1 MAGMLRGVSAAVPL
15 LLAVVVTAYGGL
27 LRLDALAQRYGTVD
41 RPLWAYVLTHEAA
54 PIAASL
60 RPSAYHWPPET
71 PYVGGDPI
79 NYLKYAREMRSFY
92 QAHVRE
98 PMFLALTR
106 AFLWLLS
113 DQDAAVSFASMTG
126 SILAIFAA
134 YLLGAA
140 VLSRTAGL
148 AAALILAVEF
158 ELVSWSVEGWRDD
171 LFMAMVVLSAWAF
184 VRCRRDPSRA
194 HAVLLGVTTAGACLT
209 RITALAFVL
218 PGLAWLVFDGD
229 VSARR
234 PRTNAAAIATLVLT
248 VLVAPYLIS
257 CAITTGD
264 PFYAI
269 DYHTKFY
276 RYGEGLPSEK
286 PMSAAAYVTSKIA
299 GRPTAALDTVTTGL
313 FVQPFV
319 IKWRG
324 LDAWIGGIG
333 RVLSWLAIGGLLASP
348 FFADGRMLLVIL
360 FGSLLPYAFTW
371 NVAGGGEWRF
381 TMHAYPFYILA
392 ALSLVELGWHGASV
406 LWREPQRVKT
416 IAWQPVVRRVLPGA
430 AIVALACALY
440 AVLPWFIVR
449 EAIARGDDVSIEA
462 GSRDSRFFGPGWS
475 APYADGLR
483 FRVSQSER
491 AIVRIPLPSRRTYQ
505 IVLRLD
511 PVAPELQHR
520 AVVLLNRQLLAT
532 LVLTWN
538 PDRVGTYPVQ
548 LPFDKVRV
556 GSNELTIVPDT
567 LVPAASAGARF
578 ATQDPG
584 NRLGVRLWYVRV
596 LAPAA
601 PEGPSA
607 LPARPPT

>member
-1 MAGMLRGVSAAVPL
+1 MARMRPRVSATVPL
-15 LLAVVVTAYGGL
+15 LLAAVVTAYGGL
-27 LRLDALAQRYGTVD
+27 LRLDALVQRYGTVD
-41 RPLWAYVLTHEAA
+41 RPFWAYVLTHDVA

-60 RPSAYHWPPET
+60 HPSAYRWPAEK

-79 NYLKYAREMRSFY
+79 NYLKFAREMRSFY

-113 DQDAAVSFASMTG
+113 DQDAAVSFASVTG
-126 SILAIFAA
+126 SMLGIFAT

-140 VLSRTAGL
+140 VLSRAAGL
-148 AAALILAVEF
+148 MAALILAVEF
-158 ELVSWSVEGWRDD
+158 ELISWSVEGWRDD

-184 VRCRRDPSRA
+184 VRCRRDPSSA
-194 HAVLLGVTTAGACLT
+194 YAVLLGVATAGACLT

-218 PGLAWLVFDGD
+218 PGLGWLVVDGD

-234 PRTNAAAIATLVLT
+234 QRTKAAAIATLALT

-257 CAITTGD
+257 CAIATGD

-276 RYGEGLPSEK
+276 RYGEGLPSEQ

-299 GRPTAALDTVTTGL
+299 GRPIAAADTAMTGL
-313 FVQPFV
+313 VVQPFV

-333 RVLSWLAIGGLLASP
+333 RVLSWLAIGGLLVSV
-348 FFADGRMLLVIL
+348 FFADGRMLLVVL

-371 NVAGGGEWRF
+371 KVAGGGEWRF

-392 ALSLVELGWHGASV
+392 ALSSVELGWRGAAT
-406 LWREPQRVKT
+406 LWRQPQRVTT
-416 IAWQPVVRRVLPGA
+416 IAWQPVARRLLLGTT
-430 AIVALACALY
+430 IVALACAVY
-440 AVLPWFIVR
+440 AVLPWFVVR
-449 EAIARGDDVSIEA
+449 EAIARGDDVSIET
-462 GSRDSRFFGPGWS
+462 GSRDSRFFGSGWS

-483 FRVSQSER
+483 FRVSHSER
-491 AIVRIPLPSRRTYQ
+491 SIIRIPLPSRRTYQ
-505 IVLRLD
+505 VVLRLD
-511 PVAPELQHR
+511 PVAPDQQHR

-538 PDRVGTYPVQ
+538 PDRVGTYPLQ
-548 LPFDKVRV
+548 LPSDKVRV

-567 LVPAASAGARF
+567 LVPAASGGVRF
-578 ATQDPG
+578 ATRDPAD
-584 NRLGVRLWYVRV
+584 RLGVRLWYVRV
-596 LAPAA
+596 LAPAS
-601 PEGPSA
+601 PEKP
-607 LPARPPT
+607 

>member
-1 MAGMLRGVSAAVPL
+1 MASMLRRVSAAVPL

-27 LRLDALAQRYGTVD
+27 LRVDALVQRYGTVD
-41 RPLWAYVLTHEAA
+41 RPLWAYVLTHEVA

-60 RPSAYHWPPET
+60 HPSAYHWPPEK

-113 DQDAAVSFASMTG
+113 DQDAAVSFASVTG
-126 SILAIFAA
+126 SMLAIFAA

-140 VLSRTAGL
+140 VLSRAAGL

-158 ELVSWSVEGWRDD
+158 ELISWSVEGWRDD

-184 VRCRRDPSRA
+184 VRCRRDPSVA
-194 HAVLLGVTTAGACLT
+194 YAVLLGVTTAGACLT

-218 PGLAWLVFDGD
+218 PGLGWLVFDGD

-234 PRTNAAAIATLVLT
+234 QRTNVAAIATLVLT

-276 RYGEGLPSEK
+276 RYGEGLPSEQ
-286 PMSAAAYVTSKIA
+286 PMSAAAYVTSKVA

-333 RVLSWLAIGGLLASP
+333 RVLSWLAIGGLLVSP
-348 FFADGRMLLVIL
+348 FFADGRMLVVIL

-392 ALSLVELGWHGASV
+392 ALSCVELGWHSASA

-416 IAWQPVVRRVLPGA
+416 VAWQPVVRRVLPGA

-449 EAIARGDDVSIEA
+449 EAIARGDDVSIET
-462 GSRDSRFFGPGWS
+462 GSRDAQFFGPGWS
-475 APYADGLR
+475 APYADGKR

-491 AIVRIPLPSRRTYQ
+491 AILRIPLPSRRTYQ

-511 PVAPELQHR
+511 PVAPDRQHR

-532 LVLTWN
+532 LLLTWN
-538 PDRVGTYPVQ
+538 PDRVGAYPLQ

-556 GSNELTIVPDT
+556 GSNELTIVPDA
-567 LVPAASAGARF
+567 LVPAASAGVRF

-584 NRLGVRLWYVRV
+584 DRLGVRLWYVRV
-596 LAPAA
+596 LAPA
-601 PEGPSA
+601 SA
-607 LPARPPT
+607 EKP

>member
-1 MAGMLRGVSAAVPL
+1 MASMLRRVSAAVPM

-27 LRLDALAQRYGTVD
+27 LRLDALVQRYGTVD
-41 RPLWAYVLTHEAA
+41 QPRWAYVLTHDVA

-60 RPSAYHWPPET
+60 HPSVYHWPAEK

-79 NYLKYAREMRSFY
+79 NYLKFAREMRSFY

-98 PMFLALTR
+98 PIFLALTR

-113 DQDAAVSFASMTG
+113 DQDAAVSFASVTG
-126 SILAIFAA
+126 SMVAIFAT

-140 VLSRTAGL
+140 VLSRAAGL

-158 ELVSWSVEGWRDD
+158 ELISWSVEGWRDD
-171 LFMAMVVLSAWAF
+171 VFMAMVVLSAWAF
-184 VRCRRDPSRA
+184 VRFRRDPSLVC
-194 HAVLLGVTTAGACLT
+194 AVMLGITTAGACLT

-218 PGLAWLVFDGD
+218 PALGWVVFDGE

-234 PRTNAAAIATLVLT
+234 QRTKAAAIATLVLT

-257 CAITTGD
+257 CAISTGD

-276 RYGEGLPSEK
+276 RYGEGLPSER

-299 GRPTAALDTVTTGL
+299 GRPIAVLDTATTGL
-313 FVQPFV
+313 VVQPFV

-333 RVLSWLAIGGLLASP
+333 RILSWLAIGGLLVSP
-348 FFADGRMLLVIL
+348 FFADGRILLVIL

-392 ALSLVELGWHGASV
+392 ALSSVELGWRGAAT
-406 LWREPQRVKT
+406 LWREPQRVKA
-416 IAWQPVVRRVLPGA
+416 IAWPPVVRRVLPGA
-430 AIVALACALY
+430 AIVALACVTY

-449 EAIARGDDVSIEA
+449 EAIARGDDISIET

-475 APYADGLR
+475 APYVDGKT

-491 AIVRIPLPSRRTYQ
+491 AIIRIPLPSRRTYQ

-511 PVAPELQHR
+511 PAAPELQHR
-520 AVVLLNRQLLAT
+520 AVVLLNRKLLAT
-532 LVLTWN
+532 LVLTWS

-567 LVPAASAGARF
+567 LVPAASAGVRF

-596 LAPAA
+596 LAPAS
-601 PEGPSA
+601 PG
-607 LPARPPT
+607 R

>member
-1 MAGMLRGVSAAVPL
+1 MAGMLRRLSAAVPL

-27 LRLDALAQRYGTVD
+27 LRLDAFVQRYGTVD
-41 RPLWAYVLTHEAA
+41 RPSWAHALTHEVA
-54 PIAASL
+54 PLAASVH
-60 RPSAYHWPPET
+60 PAAYRWAVEK

-98 PMFLALTR
+98 PLFLALTR
-106 AFLWLLS
+106 GFLWLLS
-113 DQDAAVSFASMTG
+113 DQDAAVSFASITG
-126 SILAIFAA
+126 SMLAIFAA

-140 VLSRTAGL
+140 ALSRAAGL
-148 AAALILAVEF
+148 VAALILAVEY
-158 ELVSWSVEGWRDD
+158 ELISWSVEGWRDD

-184 VRCRRDPSRA
+184 VRCRRDPSLA
-194 HAVLLGVTTAGACLT
+194 YAVLLGVTTAGACLT

-218 PGLAWLVFDGD
+218 PGLGWLVFDGA

-234 PRTNAAAIATLVLT
+234 RRTKAAATATFVLS

-276 RYGEGLPSEK
+276 RYGEGRPSEQ
-286 PMSAAAYVTSKIA
+286 PMSAVAYVTSKIA
-299 GRPTAALDTVTTGL
+299 GRPIAALDTSMTGL

-324 LDAWIGGIG
+324 LDAWIPGIG

-381 TMHAYPFYILA
+381 TMHAYPFYVLA
-392 ALSLVELGWHGASV
+392 ALSVLELGRRGATT

-416 IAWQPVVRRVLPGA
+416 VVWKPAVAWRVLPGA
-430 AIVALACALY
+430 AIVAVACAIY

-449 EAIARGDDVSIEA
+449 EAIARGDDVSIET
-462 GSRDSRFFGPGWS
+462 GSRDATFFGHGWS
-475 APYADGLR
+475 VPYADGKR

-491 AIVRIPLPSRRTYQ
+491 AIIRIPLPSRRTYQ

-511 PVAPELQHR
+511 PVAPDRQHR
-520 AVVLLNRQLLAT
+520 AIVLLNRQLLAT
-532 LVLTWN
+532 LLLTWN
-538 PDRVGTYPVQ
+538 PDRVGTYPLQ

-556 GSNELTIVPDT
+556 GSNELTIVPDR
-567 LVPAASAGARF
+567 LVPAASAGVRF
-578 ATQDPG
+578 GTQDPDD
-584 NRLGVRLWYVRV
+584 RLGVRLWYVRV
-596 LAPAA
+596 LAP
-601 PEGPSA
+601 
-607 LPARPPT
+607 PPTKP

>member
-1 MAGMLRGVSAAVPL
+1 MASMLRRVSAAVPL

-27 LRLDALAQRYGTVD
+27 LRLDALVQRYGTVD
-41 RPLWAYVLTHEAA
+41 RPLWAYVLTHEVA

-60 RPSAYHWPPET
+60 HPSSYRWPVEK

-98 PMFLALTR
+98 PIFLALTR

-113 DQDAAVSFASMTG
+113 DQDAAVSFASVTG
-126 SILAIFAA
+126 SMLAILAT
-134 YLLGAA
+134 YLLGAT
-140 VLSRTAGL
+140 VLSRAAGL
-148 AAALILAVEF
+148 AAALILAVEY
-158 ELVSWSVEGWRDD
+158 ELISWSVEGWRDD
-171 LFMAMVVLSAWAF
+171 LFMAMVVLSTWAF
-184 VRCRRDPSRA
+184 VRCRRDPSLA
-194 HAVLLGVTTAGACLT
+194 YAVLLGVTTAGACLT

-218 PGLAWLVFDGD
+218 PGLGWLVFDGD

-234 PRTNAAAIATLVLT
+234 RRTKAAAIATFVLS

-276 RYGEGLPSEK
+276 RYGEGLPSEQ
-286 PMSAAAYVTSKIA
+286 PMSAATYVTSKIA
-299 GRPTAALDTVTTGL
+299 GRPIAALDTSMTGL

-324 LDAWIGGIG
+324 LDAWIHGIG

-381 TMHAYPFYILA
+381 TMHAYPFYVLA
-392 ALSLVELGWHGASV
+392 ALSVVQLGWRGAAT

-416 IAWQPVVRRVLPGA
+416 VVWKPVVRRVLPGV
-430 AIVALACALY
+430 AIVALACAMY
-440 AVLPWFIVR
+440 AVIPWFIVR
-449 EAIARGDDVSIEA
+449 EAIARGDDVSIET
-462 GSRDSRFFGPGWS
+462 GSRDSTFFGPGWS
-475 APYADGLR
+475 VPYADGKT

-491 AIVRIPLPSRRTYQ
+491 AIVRIPLPYRRTYQ

-511 PVAPELQHR
+511 PVAPDRQHR
-520 AVVLLNRQLLAT
+520 TVVLLNRQLLAT
-532 LVLTWN
+532 LLLTWN
-538 PDRVGTYPVQ
+538 PDRVGAYPVQ

-567 LVPAASAGARF
+567 LVPAASAGVRF
-578 ATQDPG
+578 ATLDPG
-584 NRLGVRLWYVRV
+584 DRLGVRLWYVRV
-596 LAPAA
+596 LAPA
-601 PEGPSA
+601 
-607 LPARPPT
+607 PTKP